1 MEYPSLFYR
10 LTGRAGG
17 AILGVWRDLPSVTVS
32 WRAERRGGERPE
44 AVQLAGCWVSVT
56 VEDAWV
62 EGPLRAGEP
71 LRRVFV
77 VASVKGH
84 RYRIVLASDGRE
96 EVAAW
101 TEADPAAETVH

>member
-1 MEYPSLFYR
+1 M
-10 LTGRAGG
+10 
-17 AILGVWRDLPSVTVS
+17 
-32 WRAERRGGERPE
+32 
-44 AVQLAGCWVSVT
+44 
-56 VEDAWV
+56 EDAWV